1 MEDNYGPNADL
12 RSLLNKEYLCKEY
25 IRIMK
30 EMRNEKKELWKI
42 AVKKGIGARFG
53 RIGTQENR
61 RNKAKGKW
69 GKPK

>member
-1 MEDNYGPNADL
+1 MENNYGPNEDL
-12 RSLLNKEYLCKEY
+12 RILLNKEYLAKTFLNIIKDVRSSKTPFY
-25 IRIMK
+25 K
-30 EMRNEKKELWKI
+30 LATKN
-42 AVKKGIGARFG
+42 GTGARFG